1 MPVRFAGRIVVVT
14 GGGRGI
20 GRVYAR
26 SFAAEGAIVVVASR
40 DADSVARTVEII
52 TTEGGLAIAAPLDV
66 TDDRAVR
73 GVVERVVEERGG
85 IDVLVNNAGLQLGRW
100 NDGIGLDH
108 DGWRRL
114 LDVNVLGALVCAQQ
128 CRPAM
133 AGRPGAVVV
142 NQTSVAAGSAAF
154 GAYGVSKLA
163 LDGLT
168 RVLARDLAPDGIRVN
183 ALAPG
188 VIVTEELEAEG
199 DAAFVRKIVE
209 ERQLV
214 HRRGSPTDL
223 VETLFYL
230 CSDAST
236 FVTGQTVV
244 VDGGYTVQ

>member
-1 MPVRFAGRIVVVT
+1 
-14 GGGRGI
+14 
-20 GRVYAR
+20 
-26 SFAAEGAIVVVASR
+26 
-40 DADSVARTVEII
+40 
-52 TTEGGLAIAAPLDV
+52 
-66 TDDRAVR
+66 VR
-73 GVVERVVEERGG
+73 GMVERVVDERGG
-85 IDVLVNNAGLQLGRW
+85 IDVLVNNAGLQLGNW
-100 NDGIGLDH
+100 NEGIGLDH

-163 LDGLT
+163 LEGLT

-199 DAAFVRKIVE
+199 DPEFVRTIVE

-214 HRRGSPTDL
+214 HRRGSPADL

-230 CSDAST
+230 CSDASA

-244 VDGGYTVQ
+244 VDGGFTVE